1 MNFEVDTLL
10 NNGWQACQEWSG
22 LIGFVDGSNGDFG
35 GSGQCCNCSGFG
47 ELGNN
52 F

>member
-22 LIGFVDGSNGDFG
+22 LIGFGDGSNGDLG
-35 GSGQCCNCSGFG
+35 GSDGGGNKSGFG
-47 ELGNN
+47 DLDSN